1 MKYLL
6 DTHALLWIT
15 TNDPKLSKKAK
26 NIYLDAENEIL
37 LSIVSIWELAIKSSI
52 GKITFQKDLDD
63 FVDVHIKGNNI
74 EILKIELP
82 HVLRIEKLP
91 FHHRD
96 PFDRLIIAQAIED
109 NLKILGAD
117 NTFDKYKIKRI
128 W

>member
-6 DTHALLWIT
+6 DTHSLLWIT
-15 TNDPKLSKKAK
+15 TDDPKLSKKAK
-26 NIYLDAENEIL
+26 KIYLDAENEIL
-37 LSIVSIWELAIKSSI
+37 LSIASIWELAIKSSI
-52 GKITFQKDLDD
+52 GKITFQKDLDN

-109 NLKILGAD
+109 SLKILGAD
-117 NTFDKYKIKRI
+117 NTFDKYKVERI

>member
-15 TNDPKLSKKAK
+15 TDDPKLSKKAK

-37 LSIVSIWELAIKSSI
+37 LSIASIWELAIKSSI

-117 NTFDKYKIKRI
+117 NTFDKYKVKRI
-128 W
+128 C